1 MKARQTF
8 IDLIAQKVSFPTQRE
23 IKRSLAYLT
32 GDLGRAA
39 QDARKEEEAVNYLQ
53 ESVSLWEDLMEAE
66 SDSDEFREQH
76 RWTAQG
82 LRELG
87 IVTALPQKKR

>member
-1 MKARQTF
+1 M
-8 IDLIAQKVSFPTQRE
+8 SYPSQRE

-39 QDARKEEEAVNYLQ
+39 HDARKEDEAVNYLR
-53 ESVSLWEDLMEAE
+53 ESVTTWESLMESE
-66 SDSDEFREQH
+66 VDNDEFREQH
-76 RWTAQG
+76 SWAAQE

-87 IVTALPQKKR
+87 VISSLPQKKR